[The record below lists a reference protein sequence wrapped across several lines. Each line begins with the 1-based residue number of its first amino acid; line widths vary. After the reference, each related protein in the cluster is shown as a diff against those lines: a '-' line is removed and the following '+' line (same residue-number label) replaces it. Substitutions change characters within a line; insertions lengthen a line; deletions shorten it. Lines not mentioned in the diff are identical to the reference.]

1 MFFQN
6 IHNEPEQENIPII
19 SRIVFDKGEDIK
31 KSFMMS
37 FL

>member
-6 IHNEPEQENIPII
+6 IHNEPGQENIQII
-19 SRIVFDKGEDIK
+19 SRIIFGKGEDIK